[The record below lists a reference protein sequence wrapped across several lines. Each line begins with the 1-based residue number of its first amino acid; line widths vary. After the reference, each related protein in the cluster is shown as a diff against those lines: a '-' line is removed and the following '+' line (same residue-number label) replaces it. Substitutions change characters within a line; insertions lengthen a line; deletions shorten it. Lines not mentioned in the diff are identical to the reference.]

1 MKNYEKISG
10 FADEIAQ
17 ELDVQIEVVSRLG
30 IQYIE
35 MRGVDGNNLI
45 YHPDAKVKEI
55 KQKLE
60 NAGIKLSAL
69 GSPLGKIG
77 IEDPFEPHFEEFKRA
92 CEIAHRMDTK
102 NIRMFSFYIPEGKK
116 KEYKGKVFDRLGRFA
131 DYAGR
136 NDIVLLH
143 ENEKGIIHTVSTGCK
158 DYLINNLYS
167 PRLIDHNTQNR
178 IEQLEEFKR
187 SNEPLVLISPS
198 MNEGVDLP
206 GDLCR
211 FQIIYKLPY
220 PDLADKQIRL
230 RANADSDWYDY
241 KTSLSLIQTYGR
253 GMRFEDDYCIT
264 YFIDSRIRDF
274 VEGDKFIP
282 NDFKYLVGQNNLD
295 GQS

>member
-1 MKNYEKISG
+1 MKIYEKISG

-17 ELDVQIEVVSRLG
+17 ELDVQIEAVSRLG

-60 NAGIKLSAL
+60 DAGIKLSAL

-102 NIRMFSFYIPEGKK
+102 NIRMFSFYIPEGKE

-143 ENEKGIIHTVSTGCK
+143 ENEKGIYGAKAPECLEIMKKLGSNHFRAIFDFANFVQCGQDTLEAYDLLK
-158 DYLINNLYS
+158 DYVDYIHVKDARKENGTVVPVGYGDGNVEAILKKLFAS
-167 PRLIDHNTQNR
+167 GFDGFLS
-178 IEQLEEFKR
+178 LEPHLFDFKGF
-187 SNEPLVLISPS
+187 
-198 MNEGVDLP
+198 EGLER
-206 GDLCR
+206 GR
-211 FQIIYKLPY
+211 T
-220 PDLADKQIRL
+220 A
-230 RANADSDWYDY
+230 
-241 KTSLSLIQTYGR
+241 SLSQSGQALSGAEAFAVAHR
-253 GMRFEDDYCIT
+253 ALCEVLD
-264 YFIDSRIRDF
+264 RI
-274 VEGDKFIP
+274 
-282 NDFKYLVGQNNLD
+282 
-295 GQS
+295 

>member
-1 MKNYEKISG
+1 MKIYEKISG

-17 ELDVQIEVVSRLG
+17 ELDVQIEAVSRLG

-60 NAGIKLSAL
+60 DAGIKLSAL

-102 NIRMFSFYIPEGKK
+102 NIRMFSFYIPEGKE

-143 ENEKGIIHTVSTGCK
+143 ENEKGIYGAKAPECFEIMKKLGSDHFRAIFDFANFVQCGQDTLEAYDLLK
-158 DYLINNLYS
+158 DYVDYIHVKDARKENGTVVPVGYGDGNVEAILKKLFAS
-167 PRLIDHNTQNR
+167 GFDGFLS
-178 IEQLEEFKR
+178 LEPHLFDFKGF
-187 SNEPLVLISPS
+187 
-198 MNEGVDLP
+198 EGLER
-206 GDLCR
+206 GR
-211 FQIIYKLPY
+211 T
-220 PDLADKQIRL
+220 A
-230 RANADSDWYDY
+230 
-241 KTSLSLIQTYGR
+241 SLSQSGQALSGAEAFAVAHR
-253 GMRFEDDYCIT
+253 ALCEVLD
-264 YFIDSRIRDF
+264 RI
-274 VEGDKFIP
+274 
-282 NDFKYLVGQNNLD
+282 
-295 GQS
+295 

>member
-1 MKNYEKISG
+1 MKIYEKISG

-17 ELDVQIEVVSRLG
+17 ELDVQIEAVSRLC

-60 NAGIKLSAL
+60 DAGIKLSAL

-102 NIRMFSFYIPEGKK
+102 NIRMFSFYIPEGKE

-143 ENEKGIIHTVSTGCK
+143 ENEKGIYGAKAPECLEIMKKLGSDHFRAIFDFANFVQCGQDTLEAYDLLK
-158 DYLINNLYS
+158 DYVDYIHVKDARKENGTVVPVGYGDGNVEAILKKLFAS
-167 PRLIDHNTQNR
+167 GFDGFLS
-178 IEQLEEFKR
+178 LEPHLFDFKGF
-187 SNEPLVLISPS
+187 
-198 MNEGVDLP
+198 EGLER
-206 GDLCR
+206 GR
-211 FQIIYKLPY
+211 T
-220 PDLADKQIRL
+220 A
-230 RANADSDWYDY
+230 
-241 KTSLSLIQTYGR
+241 SLSQSGQALSGAEAFAVAHR
-253 GMRFEDDYCIT
+253 ALCEVLD
-264 YFIDSRIRDF
+264 RI
-274 VEGDKFIP
+274 
-282 NDFKYLVGQNNLD
+282 
-295 GQS
+295 

>member
-1 MKNYEKISG
+1 MKIYEKISG

-17 ELDVQIEVVSRLG
+17 ELDVQIEAVSRLG

-60 NAGIKLSAL
+60 DAGIKLSAL

-102 NIRMFSFYIPEGKK
+102 NIRMFSFYIPEGKE

-143 ENEKGIIHTVSTGCK
+143 ENEKGIYGAKAPECLEIMKKLGSDHFRAIFDFANFVQCGQDTLEAYDLLK
-158 DYLINNLYS
+158 DYVDYIHVKDARKENGTVVPVGYGDGNVEAILKKLFASGFDGFIS
-167 PRLIDHNTQNR
+167 
-178 IEQLEEFKR
+178 LEPHLFDFKGF
-187 SNEPLVLISPS
+187 
-198 MNEGVDLP
+198 EGLER
-206 GDLCR
+206 GR
-211 FQIIYKLPY
+211 T
-220 PDLADKQIRL
+220 A
-230 RANADSDWYDY
+230 
-241 KTSLSLIQTYGR
+241 SLSQSGQALSGAEAFAVAHR
-253 GMRFEDDYCIT
+253 ALCEVLD
-264 YFIDSRIRDF
+264 RI
-274 VEGDKFIP
+274 
-282 NDFKYLVGQNNLD
+282 
-295 GQS
+295 

>member
-1 MKNYEKISG
+1 MKIYEKISG

-17 ELDVQIEVVSRLG
+17 ELDVQIEAVSRLG

-60 NAGIKLSAL
+60 DAGIKLSAL

-102 NIRMFSFYIPEGKK
+102 NIRMFSFYIPEGKE

-143 ENEKGIIHTVSTGCK
+143 ENEKGIYGAKAPECLEIMKKLGSDHFRAIFDFANFVQCGQDTLEAYDLLK
-158 DYLINNLYS
+158 DYVDYIHVKDARKENGTVVPVGYGDGNVEAILKKLFAS
-167 PRLIDHNTQNR
+167 GFDGFLS
-178 IEQLEEFKR
+178 LEPHLFDFKGF
-187 SNEPLVLISPS
+187 
-198 MNEGVDLP
+198 EGLER
-206 GDLCR
+206 GR
-211 FQIIYKLPY
+211 T
-220 PDLADKQIRL
+220 A
-230 RANADSDWYDY
+230 
-241 KTSLSLIQTYGR
+241 SLSQSGQALRWHLPTSR
-253 GMRFEDDYCIT
+253 SSC
-264 YFIDSRIRDF
+264 RIR
-274 VEGDKFIP
+274 P
-282 NDFKYLVGQNNLD
+282 
-295 GQS
+295 

>member
-1 MKNYEKISG
+1 MKIYEKISG

-17 ELDVQIEVVSRLG
+17 ELDVQIEAVSRLG

-45 YHPDAKVKEI
+45 YHSDAKVKEI

-102 NIRMFSFYIPEGKK
+102 NIRMFSFYIPEGKE

-143 ENEKGIIHTVSTGCK
+143 ENEKGIYGAKAPECFEIMKKLGSDHFRAIFDFANFVQCGQDTLEAYDLLK
-158 DYLINNLYS
+158 DYADYIHVKDARKENGTVVPVGYGDGNVEAILKKLFAS
-167 PRLIDHNTQNR
+167 GFDGFLS
-178 IEQLEEFKR
+178 LEPHLFDFKGF
-187 SNEPLVLISPS
+187 
-198 MNEGVDLP
+198 EGLER
-206 GDLCR
+206 GR
-211 FQIIYKLPY
+211 T
-220 PDLADKQIRL
+220 A
-230 RANADSDWYDY
+230 
-241 KTSLSLIQTYGR
+241 SLSQSGQALSGAEAFAVAHR
-253 GMRFEDDYCIT
+253 ALCEVLD
-264 YFIDSRIRDF
+264 RI
-274 VEGDKFIP
+274 
-282 NDFKYLVGQNNLD
+282 
-295 GQS
+295 

>member
-1 MKNYEKISG
+1 MKIYEKISG

-45 YHPDAKVKEI
+45 YHPDEKVKEI

-60 NAGIKLSAL
+60 DAGIKLSAL

-102 NIRMFSFYIPEGKK
+102 NIRMFSFYIPEGKE

-143 ENEKGIIHTVSTGCK
+143 ENEKGIYGAKAPECLEIMKKLGSDHFRAIFDFANFVQCGQDTLEAYDLLK
-158 DYLINNLYS
+158 DYVDYIHVKDARKENGTVVPVGYGDGNVEAILKKLFAS
-167 PRLIDHNTQNR
+167 GFDGFLS
-178 IEQLEEFKR
+178 LEPHLFDFKGF
-187 SNEPLVLISPS
+187 
-198 MNEGVDLP
+198 EGLER
-206 GDLCR
+206 GR
-211 FQIIYKLPY
+211 T
-220 PDLADKQIRL
+220 A
-230 RANADSDWYDY
+230 
-241 KTSLSLIQTYGR
+241 SLSQSGQALSGAEAFAVAHR
-253 GMRFEDDYCIT
+253 ALCEVLD
-264 YFIDSRIRDF
+264 RI
-274 VEGDKFIP
+274 
-282 NDFKYLVGQNNLD
+282 
-295 GQS
+295 

>member
-1 MKNYEKISG
+1 MKIYEKISG

-17 ELDVQIEVVSRLG
+17 ELDVQIEAVSRLG

-102 NIRMFSFYIPEGKK
+102 NIRMFSFYIPEGKE

-143 ENEKGIIHTVSTGCK
+143 ENEKGIYGAKAPECLEIMKKLGSDHFRAIFDFANFVQCGQDTLEAYDLLK
-158 DYLINNLYS
+158 DYVDYIHVKDARKENGTVVPVGYGDGNVEAIFKKLFASGFDGFLS
-167 PRLIDHNTQNR
+167 
-178 IEQLEEFKR
+178 LEPHLFDFKGF
-187 SNEPLVLISPS
+187 
-198 MNEGVDLP
+198 EGLER
-206 GDLCR
+206 GR
-211 FQIIYKLPY
+211 T
-220 PDLADKQIRL
+220 A
-230 RANADSDWYDY
+230 
-241 KTSLSLIQTYGR
+241 SLSQSGQALSGAEAFAVAHR
-253 GMRFEDDYCIT
+253 ALCEVLD
-264 YFIDSRIRDF
+264 RI
-274 VEGDKFIP
+274 
-282 NDFKYLVGQNNLD
+282 
-295 GQS
+295 

>member
-1 MKNYEKISG
+1 MKIYEKISG

-17 ELDVQIEVVSRLG
+17 ELDVQIEAVSRLG

-60 NAGIKLSAL
+60 DAGIKLSAL

-102 NIRMFSFYIPEGKK
+102 NIRMFSFYIPEGKE

-143 ENEKGIIHTVSTGCK
+143 ENEKGIYGAKAPECLEIMKKLGSDHFRAIFDFANFVQCGQDTLEAYDLLK
-158 DYLINNLYS
+158 DYMDYIHVKDARKENGTVVPVGYGDGNVEAILKKLFAS
-167 PRLIDHNTQNR
+167 GFDGFLS
-178 IEQLEEFKR
+178 LEPHLFDFKGF
-187 SNEPLVLISPS
+187 
-198 MNEGVDLP
+198 EGLER
-206 GDLCR
+206 GR
-211 FQIIYKLPY
+211 T
-220 PDLADKQIRL
+220 A
-230 RANADSDWYDY
+230 
-241 KTSLSLIQTYGR
+241 SLSQSGQALSGAEAFAVAHR
-253 GMRFEDDYCIT
+253 ALCEVLD
-264 YFIDSRIRDF
+264 RI
-274 VEGDKFIP
+274 
-282 NDFKYLVGQNNLD
+282 
-295 GQS
+295 

>member
-1 MKNYEKISG
+1 MKIYEKISG

-60 NAGIKLSAL
+60 DAGIKLSAL

-102 NIRMFSFYIPEGKK
+102 NIRMFSFYIPEGKE

-143 ENEKGIIHTVSTGCK
+143 ENEKGIYGAKAPECLEIMKKLGSDHFRAIFDFANFVQCGQDTLEAYDLLK
-158 DYLINNLYS
+158 DYVDYIHVKDARKENGTVVPVGYGDGNVETILKKLFAS
-167 PRLIDHNTQNR
+167 GFDGFLS
-178 IEQLEEFKR
+178 LEPHLFDFKGF
-187 SNEPLVLISPS
+187 
-198 MNEGVDLP
+198 EGLER
-206 GDLCR
+206 GR
-211 FQIIYKLPY
+211 T
-220 PDLADKQIRL
+220 A
-230 RANADSDWYDY
+230 
-241 KTSLSLIQTYGR
+241 SLSQSGQALSGAEAFAVAHR
-253 GMRFEDDYCIT
+253 ALCEVLD
-264 YFIDSRIRDF
+264 RI
-274 VEGDKFIP
+274 
-282 NDFKYLVGQNNLD
+282 
-295 GQS
+295 

>member
-1 MKNYEKISG
+1 MKIYEKISG

-17 ELDVQIEVVSRLG
+17 ELDVQIEAVSRLG

-60 NAGIKLSAL
+60 DAGIKLSAL

-102 NIRMFSFYIPEGKK
+102 NIRMFSFYIPEGKE
-116 KEYKGKVFDRLGRFA
+116 KEYKGKVFDRLRRFA

-143 ENEKGIIHTVSTGCK
+143 ENEKGIYGAKAPECLEIMKKLGSDHFRAIFDFANFVQCGQDTLEAYDLLK
-158 DYLINNLYS
+158 DYVDYIHVKDARKENGTVVPVGYGDGNVEAILKKLFASGFDGFIS
-167 PRLIDHNTQNR
+167 
-178 IEQLEEFKR
+178 LEPHLFDFKGF
-187 SNEPLVLISPS
+187 
-198 MNEGVDLP
+198 EGLER
-206 GDLCR
+206 GR
-211 FQIIYKLPY
+211 T
-220 PDLADKQIRL
+220 A
-230 RANADSDWYDY
+230 
-241 KTSLSLIQTYGR
+241 SLSQSGQALSGAEAFAVAHR
-253 GMRFEDDYCIT
+253 ALCEVLD
-264 YFIDSRIRDF
+264 RI
-274 VEGDKFIP
+274 
-282 NDFKYLVGQNNLD
+282 
-295 GQS
+295 

>member
-1 MKNYEKISG
+1 MKIYEKISG

-17 ELDVQIEVVSRLG
+17 ELDVQIEAVSRLG

-45 YHPDAKVKEI
+45 YHPDVKVKEI

-60 NAGIKLSAL
+60 DAGIKLSAL

-102 NIRMFSFYIPEGKK
+102 NIRMFSFYIPEGKE

-143 ENEKGIIHTVSTGCK
+143 ENEKGIYGAKAPECLEIMKKLGSDHFRAIFDFANFVQCGQDTLEAYDLLK
-158 DYLINNLYS
+158 DYVDYIHVKDARKENGTVVPVGYGDGNVEAILKKLFAS
-167 PRLIDHNTQNR
+167 GFDGFLS
-178 IEQLEEFKR
+178 LEPHLFDFKGF
-187 SNEPLVLISPS
+187 
-198 MNEGVDLP
+198 EGLER
-206 GDLCR
+206 GR
-211 FQIIYKLPY
+211 T
-220 PDLADKQIRL
+220 A
-230 RANADSDWYDY
+230 
-241 KTSLSLIQTYGR
+241 SLSQSGQALSGAEAFAVAHR
-253 GMRFEDDYCIT
+253 ALCEVLD
-264 YFIDSRIRDF
+264 RI
-274 VEGDKFIP
+274 
-282 NDFKYLVGQNNLD
+282 
-295 GQS
+295 